1 MGLPGS
7 QTEKIS
13 WRSPL
18 VDELSDED
26 LRIAQDFFSLAMTKT
41 IEADGLKS
49 LLTRRQVADLINLIN
64 SSTRTVGRMES
75 DGRLPAVHVGPRT
88 PRYRASDVAALIKK

>member
-1 MGLPGS
+1 
-7 QTEKIS
+7 
-13 WRSPL
+13 

-49 LLTRRQVADLINLIN
+49 LLTRRQVADLIN